1 MRQRRFLLLLFMLSI
16 AGVKTVFSQKTFLYK
31 RVMIVK
37 NGAKT
42 NKNDDAH
49 YITFTDKGCYESDK
63 DGFTTNNGFI
73 KFTKNEN
80 NLHCYYG
87 NCSFGSAHYYFSN
100 DYSRLNVRLDNNTTY
115 VYQRELSGKTTASRR
130 AARSNSNS
138 GGGVYVAPPPV
149 INNGGSYGGGGNS
162 GGSSSH
168 RSTSISCSSCNGTG
182 ICSGCG
188 GKRGSWQ
195 NTGYY
200 TGSGSESWISC
211 GSCRGSGRCGVCRGT
226 GKIR

>member
-1 MRQRRFLLLLFMLSI
+1 MKQKKLLLLLSLTLLVCSN
-16 AGVKTVFSQKTFLYK
+16 GVLAQKTYLYK

-63 DGFTTNNGFI
+63 DGFTTNNGFV

-87 NCSFGSAHYYFSN
+87 SCSFGTAHYYFSN
-100 DYSRLNVRLDNNTTY
+100 DYSRLNVRIDDDITY

-130 AARSNSNS
+130 VARSSSSN
-138 GGGVYVAPPPV
+138 GGGIYVASPPV
-149 INNGGSYGGGGNS
+149 INTGGGSVGS
-162 GGSSSH
+162 GSSGSSSH
-168 RSTSISCSSCNGTG
+168 SSSIYQTCKYCKGTGVCTSCRGKCGEWKFVYDSQSWISCSGCNGTG
-182 ICSGCG
+182 RCS
-188 GKRGSWQ
+188 
-195 NTGYY
+195 
-200 TGSGSESWISC
+200 I
-211 GSCRGSGRCGVCRGT
+211 CRGT
-226 GKIR
+226 GRL

>member
-1 MRQRRFLLLLFMLSI
+1 MF
-16 AGVKTVFSQKTFLYK
+16 AQKTYLYK

-63 DGFTTNNGFI
+63 DGFTTNNGFV

-87 NCSFGSAHYYFSN
+87 SCYFGTAHYYFSN
-100 DYSRLNVRLDNNTTY
+100 DYSRLNVRLDDAITY
-115 VYQRELSGKTTASRR
+115 VYQREITGKTTASRR
-130 AARSNSNS
+130 AVRSNSS
-138 GGGVYVAPPPV
+138 SSGGVYFAPPPV
-149 INNGGSYGGGGNS
+149 INNGGSSVGS
-162 GGSSSH
+162 GTTGSSS
-168 RSTSISCSSCNGTG
+168 RSSIYTKCTSCNGTG
-182 ICSGCG
+182 ICTGCG

-195 NTGYY
+195 DTGYY
-200 TGSGSESWISC
+200 IGEDIRSWIDC
-211 GSCRGSGRCGVCRGT
+211 GSCRGSGRCSICRGT
-226 GKIR
+226 GRL

>member
-1 MRQRRFLLLLFMLSI
+1 MIQRFKFILFILFVMEANS
-16 AGVKTVFSQKTFLYK
+16 VFAQKTFLYK

-87 NCSFGSAHYYFSN
+87 SCSFGTAHYYFSN
-100 DYSRLNVRLDNNTTY
+100 DFSRLNVRISDDVTY
-115 VYQRELSGKTTASRR
+115 VYQRESSGRTTASRR
-130 AARSNSNS
+130 IARTNNST
-138 GGGVYVAPPPV
+138 GGGSVYVAPPPV
-149 INNGGSYGGGGNS
+149 IYNGGGNA
-162 GGSSSH
+162 GNTPVNSH
-168 RSTSISCSSCNGTG
+168 SHHSTYTKCTTCDGTT
-182 ICSGCG
+182 ICKRCG
-188 GKRGSWQ
+188 GKRGEWR

-200 TGSGSESWISC
+200 TGDGTQSWIEC
-211 GSCRGSGRCGVCRGT
+211 GSCGGTGKCSICRGT
-226 GKIR
+226 GRL

>member
-1 MRQRRFLLLLFMLSI
+1 MKQKKLLLLLSLLFFEWGNVLF
-16 AGVKTVFSQKTFLYK
+16 AQKTYLYK

-63 DGFTTNNGFI
+63 DGFTTNNGFV

-87 NCSFGSAHYYFSN
+87 SCSFGTAHYYFSN
-100 DYSRLNVRLDNNTTY
+100 DYSRLNVRLDNNITY

-130 AARSNSNS
+130 AARSSSSN
-138 GGGVYVAPPPV
+138 GGGIYVAPPPV
-149 INNGGSYGGGGNS
+149 INNGGGSVGS
-162 GGSSSH
+162 GSSGSSSSH
-168 RSTSISCSSCNGTG
+168 SSSVYQTCKYCRGTGNCSSCNGKG
-182 ICSGCG
+182 HKFNGYGGYEDRCPGC
-188 GKRGSWQ
+188 
-195 NTGYY
+195 N
-200 TGSGSESWISC
+200 
-211 GSCRGSGRCGVCRGT
+211 GSGRCGICRGT
-226 GKIR
+226 GRL